1 MIYEL
6 RIHEGLPQKEG
17 RYLYF
22 TKHSWGIDI
31 NTYQF
36 IPGHGWNSFRNLDG
50 SVDDGFS
57 EPFNEDKAYIGWAEL
72 NNKALTTVCILQDI
86 RDEVEKLRESDPA
99 NRGEDY
105 CSESEMWHY
114 NNVDELAD
122 HLEQAIGYAKEL
134 KGDLY

>member
-17 RYLYF
+17 YFLYF
-22 TKHSWGIDI
+22 TKHTWGIDI
-31 NTYQF
+31 DTFSF
-36 IPGHGWNSFRNLDG
+36 IPGYGWNAYRNIDG
-50 SVDDGFS
+50 SIDDGFT
-57 EPFNEDKAYIGWAEL
+57 EPFKEDKAYIGWAEL
-72 NNKALTTVCILQDI
+72 SALTTVEILQDI
-86 RDEVEKLRESDPA
+86 RDEVEKLRETDPA

>member
-6 RIHEGLPQKEG
+6 KIHEGLPQKEG
-17 RYLYF
+17 HFLYF
-22 TKHSWGIDI
+22 TKMSWGISVE
-31 NTYQF
+31 TWYF
-36 IPGHGWNSFRNLDG
+36 IPDYGWNALRELDG
-50 SVDDGFS
+50 SVNVQYVFPNS
-57 EPFNEDKAYIGWAEL
+57 YTNYLGWAEL
-72 NNKALTTVCILQDI
+72 SNSALTTVSILQDI

-105 CSESEMWHY
+105 CSESEMWHF

>member
-6 RIHEGLPQKEG
+6 AMKKGQPDKEG
-17 RYLYF
+17 RFLYF
-22 TKHSWGIDI
+22 TKHTWGIDI
-31 NTYQF
+31 DTFSF
-36 IPGHGWNSFRNLDG
+36 IPGYGWNAVRLFDG
-50 SVDDGFS
+50 TISADYTDAFK
-57 EPFNEDKAYIGWAEL
+57 NDKSYIGWAEL
-72 NNKALTTVCILQDI
+72 NSKVLTTVCMLQDI

>member
-1 MIYEL
+1 MIYE
-6 RIHEGLPQKEG
+6 IAMHEGLPQKEG
-17 RYLYF
+17 RFLYF

-31 NTYQF
+31 DTFSF
-36 IPGHGWNSFRNLDG
+36 IPGYGWNSYRNVDG
-50 SVDDGFS
+50 SIDDSFV
-57 EPFNEDKAYIGWAEL
+57 EPFKEDKAYIGWAEL
-72 NNKALTTVCILQDI
+72 SSLTTVNILQDI
-86 RDEVEKLRESDPA
+86 RDEVEKLRETDPA